1 MILIHQTDTQEDNM
15 SEQKPHTPNVATSF
29 EVGSANYQELKDQL
43 AKSNKQAV
51 GTVTAA
57 RVEAEKESILGKLG
71 AIGNSLFGPIKDKI
85 SNFSDPMF
93 KHVEEI
99 QSYMDVQSMLLKVI
113 PPVRIMMTNAFGDK
127 VIGPSKILTEA
138 QAMLKQVQMD
148 VNNMMT
154 MVDDVKALP
163 AQMNALAN
171 STINDVYASAGLSG
185 GTLKD
190 FSDLAN
196 GLQNDYTLSS
206 IQDLIKNTPGAS
218 VGQSGSGSGVTN
230 KDLFTKV
237 VSGLKQKGIT
247 PIVDGPSIILV
258 DDKGNKVVDFSNG
271 IGPVGINLTAMSQA
285 KEAEQTV
292 QALVKVVISDFQFVS
307 LVSFIGHIGSGNFAG
322 SSVLRQLN
330 AGNYPRV
337 PNMIMR
343 WRTGA
348 LSPKATA
355 VVKQDYVDR
364 RLFEA
369 ELFTTPDWVNFD
381 YKPSE
386 GSSLT
391 WAQLTTELKEAKK
404 LALEEIRGKGIDP
417 SAPNEGENGPIL

>member
-1 MILIHQTDTQEDNM
+1 M
-15 SEQKPHTPNVATSF
+15 SEEQAHVPNTATSF
-29 EVGSANYQELKDQL
+29 EEGQATLQELKDSV
-43 AKSNKQAV
+43 AKGNKAAI
-51 GTVTAA
+51 GAVTAA
-57 RVEAEKESILGKLG
+57 RVQAEKDSILGKLG
-71 AIGNSLFGPIKDKI
+71 DIANSIFGPIKDKL
-85 SNFSDPMF
+85 SNFSDPIM
-93 KHVEEI
+93 KQVEEI
-99 QSYMDVQSMLLKVI
+99 QSYMDVQAMLLKVVL
-113 PPVRIMMTNAFGDK
+113 PVRVMMTNAFGDK
-127 VIGPSKILTEA
+127 IIGPQKILTEA
-138 QAMLKQVQMD
+138 QAMMKQVQMD

-171 STINDVYASAGLSG
+171 ETIGEVYSAVGLAG
-185 GTLKD
+185 GTLQD
-190 FSDLAN
+190 FSNLAN

-218 VGQSGSGSGVTN
+218 VGQPGSGSGTTN

-237 VSGLKQKGIT
+237 VAGLKQKGIT

-285 KEAEQTV
+285 KESENTIKS
-292 QALVKVVISDFQFVS
+292 LVKVVISDFQFVS
-307 LVSFIGHIGSGNFAG
+307 LISFIGHIGSRNFAG

-330 AGNYPRV
+330 AGNYERV
-337 PNMIMR
+337 PNMIMK

-348 LSPKATA
+348 LSPNATA

-391 WAQLTTELKEAKK
+391 WSQLTTELKEAKK

-417 SAPNEGENGPIL
+417 TAPNQNEQGDIL

>member
-1 MILIHQTDTQEDNM
+1 M
-15 SEQKPHTPNVATSF
+15 SEEQAHVPNTATSF
-29 EVGSANYQELKDQL
+29 EEGQATLQEQKDSV
-43 AKSNKQAV
+43 AKGNKAAI
-51 GTVTAA
+51 GAVTAA
-57 RVEAEKESILGKLG
+57 RVQAEKDSILGKLG
-71 AIGNSLFGPIKDKI
+71 DIANSIFGPIKDKL
-85 SNFSDPMF
+85 SNFSDPIM
-93 KHVEEI
+93 KQVEEI
-99 QSYMDVQSMLLKVI
+99 QSYMDVQTMLLKDI
-113 PPVRIMMTNAFGDK
+113 PPIRVMMTNAFGDK
-127 VIGPSKILTEA
+127 IIGPQKILTEA
-138 QAMLKQVQMD
+138 QAMMKQVQMD

-171 STINDVYASAGLSG
+171 ETIGEVYSAVGLAG
-185 GTLKD
+185 GTLQD
-190 FSDLAN
+190 FSNLAN

-218 VGQSGSGSGVTN
+218 VGQPGSGSGTTN

-237 VSGLKQKGIT
+237 VAGLKQKGIT

-285 KEAEQTV
+285 KESENTIKS
-292 QALVKVVISDFQFVS
+292 LVKVVISDFQFVS
-307 LVSFIGHIGSGNFAG
+307 LVSFIGHIGSRNFAG

-330 AGNYPRV
+330 AGNYERV
-337 PNMIMR
+337 PNMIMK

-348 LSPKATA
+348 LSPNATA

-391 WAQLTTELKEAKK
+391 WSQLTTELKEAKK

-417 SAPNEGENGPIL
+417 TAPNQNEQGDIL

>member
-1 MILIHQTDTQEDNM
+1 MA
-15 SEQKPHTPNVATSF
+15 EQKPHTPNVATSF
-29 EVGSANYQELKDQL
+29 EQGQASVQELKEQGQ
-43 AKSNKQAV
+43 KVNKAAV
-51 GTVTAA
+51 DAVTAA
-57 RVEAEKESILGKLG
+57 RVEAEKQSILSKLG
-71 AIGNSLFGPIKDKI
+71 DIGNSIFGPIKDKI

-113 PPVRIMMTNAFGDK
+113 PPVRVMMSNAFGDK
-127 VIGPSKILTEA
+127 IIGPSKILTEA

-148 VNNMMT
+148 VDNMMT
-154 MVDDVKALP
+154 MVDDAKALP

-171 STINDVYASAGLSG
+171 ETIGEVYASAGLAG

-218 VGQSGSGSGVTN
+218 VGQPGTGSGVTN
-230 KDLFTKV
+230 KDLFTNV
-237 VSGLKQKGIT
+237 VAGLKQKGIT

-285 KEAEQTV
+285 KEAERTV

-307 LVSFIGHIGSGNFAG
+307 LVSFISHIGSRNFAG
-322 SSVLRQLN
+322 CSVLRQLN
-330 AGNYPRV
+330 AGNYERV

-348 LSPKATA
+348 LSSKASS

-386 GSSLT
+386 GSVLT
-391 WAQLTTELKEAKK
+391 WSQLTTELKEAKK
-404 LALEEIRGKGIDP
+404 LALEEIRGEGIDP
-417 SAPNEGENGPIL
+417 SAPNQNENGDIL

>member
-1 MILIHQTDTQEDNM
+1 M
-15 SEQKPHTPNVATSF
+15 SEEQAHVPNTATSF
-29 EVGSANYQELKDQL
+29 EEGQATLQEQKDSV
-43 AKSNKQAV
+43 AKGNKAAI
-51 GTVTAA
+51 GAVTAA
-57 RVEAEKESILGKLG
+57 RVQAEKDSILGKLG
-71 AIGNSLFGPIKDKI
+71 DIANSIFGPIKDKL
-85 SNFSDPMF
+85 SNFSDPIM
-93 KHVEEI
+93 KQVEEI
-99 QSYMDVQSMLLKVI
+99 QSYMDVQTMLLKVI
-113 PPVRIMMTNAFGDK
+113 PPIRVMMTNAFGDK
-127 VIGPSKILTEA
+127 IIGPQKILTEA
-138 QAMLKQVQMD
+138 QAMMKQVQMD

-171 STINDVYASAGLSG
+171 ETIGGVYSAVGLAG
-185 GTLKD
+185 GTLQD
-190 FSDLAN
+190 FSNLAN

-218 VGQSGSGSGVTN
+218 VGQPGSGSGTTN

-237 VSGLKQKGIT
+237 VAGLKQKGIT

-285 KEAEQTV
+285 KESENTIKS
-292 QALVKVVISDFQFVS
+292 LVKVVISDFQFVS
-307 LVSFIGHIGSGNFAG
+307 LVSFIGHIGSRNFAG

-330 AGNYPRV
+330 AGNYERV
-337 PNMIMR
+337 PNMIMK

-348 LSPKATA
+348 LSPNATA

-391 WAQLTTELKEAKK
+391 WSQLTTELKEAKK

-417 SAPNEGENGPIL
+417 TAPNQNEQGDIL

>member
-1 MILIHQTDTQEDNM
+1 M
-15 SEQKPHTPNVATSF
+15 SEEQAHVPNTATSF
-29 EVGSANYQELKDQL
+29 EEGQASLQELKDSV
-43 AKSNKQAV
+43 AKGNKAAI
-51 GTVTAA
+51 GAVTAA
-57 RVEAEKESILGKLG
+57 RVQAEKDSILGKLG
-71 AIGNSLFGPIKDKI
+71 DIANSIFGPIKDKL
-85 SNFSDPMF
+85 SNFSDPIM
-93 KHVEEI
+93 KQVEEI
-99 QSYMDVQSMLLKVI
+99 QSYMDVQTMLLKVI
-113 PPVRIMMTNAFGDK
+113 PPIRVMMTNAFGDK
-127 VIGPSKILTEA
+127 IIGPQKILTEA
-138 QAMLKQVQMD
+138 QAMMKQVQMD

-171 STINDVYASAGLSG
+171 ETIGEVYSAVGLAG
-185 GTLKD
+185 GTLQD
-190 FSDLAN
+190 FSNLAN

-218 VGQSGSGSGVTN
+218 VGQPGSGSGTTN

-237 VSGLKQKGIT
+237 VAGLKQKGIT

-285 KEAEQTV
+285 KESENTIKS
-292 QALVKVVISDFQFVS
+292 LVKVVISDFQFVS
-307 LVSFIGHIGSGNFAG
+307 LVSFIGHIGSRNFAG

-330 AGNYPRV
+330 AGNYERV
-337 PNMIMR
+337 PNMIMK

-348 LSPKATA
+348 LSPNATA

-391 WAQLTTELKEAKK
+391 WSQLTTELKEAKK

-417 SAPNEGENGPIL
+417 TAPNQNEQGDIL

>member
-1 MILIHQTDTQEDNM
+1 
-15 SEQKPHTPNVATSF
+15 
-29 EVGSANYQELKDQL
+29 
-43 AKSNKQAV
+43 
-51 GTVTAA
+51 
-57 RVEAEKESILGKLG
+57 
-71 AIGNSLFGPIKDKI
+71 
-85 SNFSDPMF
+85 
-93 KHVEEI
+93 
-99 QSYMDVQSMLLKVI
+99 
-113 PPVRIMMTNAFGDK
+113 
-127 VIGPSKILTEA
+127 
-138 QAMLKQVQMD
+138 MD

-154 MVDDVKALP
+154 MVDDAKALP

-171 STINDVYASAGLSG
+171 ETIGEVYAAAGLAG

-190 FSDLAN
+190 FSNLAN

-206 IQDLIKNTPGAS
+206 IQDFIKNTPGAS

-230 KDLFTKV
+230 KDLFIDIV
-237 VSGLKQKGIT
+237 GGLKQKGIT

-285 KEAEQTV
+285 KESEGTV
-292 QALVKVVISDFQFVS
+292 KALVKVVISDFQFVS
-307 LVSFIGHIGSGNFAG
+307 LVSFISHIGSRNFAG

-330 AGNYPRV
+330 AGNYERV

-348 LSPKATA
+348 LSPKSTA

-381 YKPSE
+381 YKPTQ

-391 WAQLTTELKEAKK
+391 WSQLTTELKEAKK

-417 SAPNEGENGPIL
+417 SAPNENESGTIL

>member
-1 MILIHQTDTQEDNM
+1 M
-15 SEQKPHTPNVATSF
+15 SEEQAHVPNTATSF
-29 EVGSANYQELKDQL
+29 EEGQATLQEQKDSV
-43 AKSNKQAV
+43 AKGNKEAI
-51 GTVTAA
+51 GAVTAA
-57 RVEAEKESILGKLG
+57 RVQAEKDSILGKLG
-71 AIGNSLFGPIKDKI
+71 DIANSIFGPIKDKL
-85 SNFSDPMF
+85 SNFSDPIM
-93 KHVEEI
+93 KQVEEI
-99 QSYMDVQSMLLKVI
+99 QSYMDVQTMLLKVI
-113 PPVRIMMTNAFGDK
+113 PPIRVMMTNAFGDK
-127 VIGPSKILTEA
+127 IIGPQKILTEA
-138 QAMLKQVQMD
+138 QAMMKQVQMD

-171 STINDVYASAGLSG
+171 ETIGEVYSAVGLAG
-185 GTLKD
+185 GTLQD
-190 FSDLAN
+190 FSNLAN

-218 VGQSGSGSGVTN
+218 VGQPGSGSGTTN

-237 VSGLKQKGIT
+237 VAGLKQKGIT

-285 KEAEQTV
+285 KESENTIKS
-292 QALVKVVISDFQFVS
+292 LVKVVISDFQFVS
-307 LVSFIGHIGSGNFAG
+307 LVSFIGHIGSRNFAG

-330 AGNYPRV
+330 AGNYERV
-337 PNMIMR
+337 PNMIMK

-348 LSPKATA
+348 LSPNATA

-391 WAQLTTELKEAKK
+391 WSQLTTELKEAKK

-417 SAPNEGENGPIL
+417 AAPNQNEQGDIL

>member
-1 MILIHQTDTQEDNM
+1 M
-15 SEQKPHTPNVATSF
+15 SEEQAHVPNTTTSF
-29 EVGSANYQELKDQL
+29 EDGQANLQERKEQL
-43 AKSNKQAV
+43 SKANKEAI

-57 RVEAEKESILGKLG
+57 RLEAEKESFLGKLG
-71 AIGNSLFGPIKDKI
+71 ALGNSIFGPIKDKI
-85 SNFSDPMF
+85 SNFSDPIM
-93 KHVEEI
+93 KQVEEI
-99 QSYMDVQSMLLKVI
+99 QSYMDVQAMLLTVI
-113 PPVRIMMTNAFGDK
+113 PPIRVMMSNAFGDK
-127 VIGPSKILTEA
+127 IIGPQKILTEA
-138 QAMLKQVQMD
+138 QAMMKQVQMD

-171 STINDVYASAGLSG
+171 ETIGEVYAAAGLAG

-206 IQDLIKNTPGAS
+206 IQDFIKNTPGAS
-218 VGQSGSGSGVTN
+218 VGQPGSGSGVTN
-230 KDLFTKV
+230 KDLFIDV
-237 VSGLKQKGIT
+237 VGGLKQKGIT

-285 KEAEQTV
+285 KESENTIH
-292 QALVKVVISDFQFVS
+292 ALVKVVISDFQFVS
-307 LVSFIGHIGSGNFAG
+307 LVSFISHIGSRNFAG

-330 AGNYPRV
+330 AGNYERV
-337 PNMIMR
+337 PNMIMK

-348 LSPKATA
+348 LSSNASA

-381 YKPSE
+381 YKPTQ

-391 WAQLTTELKEAKK
+391 WSQLTTELKEAKK
-404 LALEEIRGKGIDP
+404 LALEEIRAQGLDP
-417 SAPNEGENGPIL
+417 SAPNQNESGDIL